1 MMQPTPPAPGGS
13 KPRSM
18 AWRIFRLVAGWTLLA
33 VGVVGLFL
41 PVLQGFLLIISGL
54 ALLSTESPWA
64 HRLLTRLK
72 SFRKRRQGSERAP
85 ARVDSR
91 MSTPPNRSGSPPNT
105 PI

>member
-1 MMQPTPPAPGGS
+1 MQITPPASGNS

-18 AWRIFRLVAGWTLLA
+18 AWRIFRLVAGWTLVV

-54 ALLSTESPWA
+54 AVLSTESPWA
-64 HRLLTRLK
+64 RRLLDRLK
-72 SFRKRRQGSERAP
+72 RLRKRGQESERAP
-85 ARVDSR
+85 GRLESR
-91 MSTPPNRSGSPPNT
+91 MSTPPNRSESPPNT

>member
-1 MMQPTPPAPGGS
+1 MQITPPASGNS
-13 KPRSM
+13 KPPSM

-64 HRLLTRLK
+64 RRLLDRLK
-72 SFRKRRQGSERAP
+72 SLRKRRQESKRAP
-85 ARVDSR
+85 TRLESR
-91 MSTPPNRSGSPPNT
+91 MSTPPKRSESPPNT

>member
-1 MMQPTPPAPGGS
+1 MQPSPPAPGNS

-18 AWRIFRLVAGWTLLA
+18 AWRIFRLVTGWTLLA

-54 ALLSTESPWA
+54 AVLSTESPWA

-72 SFRKRRQGSERAP
+72 SLRKRGKASEGATT
-85 ARVDSR
+85 RVESR
-91 MSTPPNRSGSPPNT
+91 MSTPPKRSESPPNT